1 MRETTSS
8 DEEKAK
14 WHPEEQG
21 KGRMTE
27 GEAHDEAN
35 MMRAKT
41 GQEPY
46 KPGVV
51 HPTDRDKILSDE
63 YKREA
68 LFGNQYR
75 ADQNA
80 EARFKA
86 RRGESSS
93 MYHESKATS
102 ADYQK
107 AFDEIDELQTMADTD
122 MPAAKV
128 ALRGLLKGGRAVWHG
143 INEVF
148 NVMFPSINDVEELDY
163 KQFKER
169 MRTAK
174 EQLQDL
180 EQKAK
185 KFEK

>member
-1 MRETTSS
+1 MPETLEG
-8 DEEKAK
+8 DGEKNAE
-14 WHPEEQG
+14 WHSMSLEDAG
-21 KGRMTE
+21 
-27 GEAHDEAN
+27 DLAN
-35 MMRAKT
+35 KMRAKT

-63 YKREA
+63 YKRNA

-80 EARFKA
+80 EAGFKA
-86 RRGESSS
+86 RRKESSS
-93 MYHESKATS
+93 IYHESKATS
-102 ADYQK
+102 VDYQN
-107 AFDEIDELQTMADTD
+107 AFDEIEELQVMADTD

-128 ALRGLLKGGRAVWHG
+128 ALRGLLKGGRATWHG

-148 NVMFPSINDVEELDY
+148 NVLFPSTNDVEELDY
-163 KQFKER
+163 RQFKER
-169 MRTAK
+169 MKTAK

-185 KFEK
+185 KFER